1 MMLFGIQQIGTA
13 AVLEDTHV
21 IGPRGGY
28 GTGVHTMLD
37 HGTDIAA
44 AYEFAKNSPWP
55 NPDEVIDNMFTSDNE
70 RSVLR

>member
-1 MMLFGIQQIGTA
+1 MMEERVSAQLSLLLSRYPA
-13 AVLEDTHV
+13 LAPL
-21 IGPRGGY
+21 RGE
-28 GTGVHTMLD
+28 
-37 HGTDIAA
+37 IAA

>member
-1 MMLFGIQQIGTA
+1 MLEQKA
-13 AVLEDTHV
+13 ATEEE
-21 IGPRGGY
+21 
-28 GTGVHTMLD
+28 LD
-37 HGTDIAA
+37 AIDKAMTEELQA